1 MDVTK
6 GQVSSIDE
14 ENGFVKV
21 ILRER
26 DDKVTDWLPLL
37 VPYNTGFS
45 KKYMPQLN
53 QAVYVVLFTEQPGE
67 GLVLGS
73 PMRGGC
79 STSEIKTDFPDGG
92 YYKYDSNSG
101 TLEISPA
108 SKIIINGDVEI
119 TGKLTVSDLIDTKA
133 GVSKSGTP
141 YNHP

>member
-1 MDVTK
+1 
-6 GQVSSIDE
+6 
-14 ENGFVKV
+14 
-21 ILRER
+21 
-26 DDKVTDWLPLL
+26 
-37 VPYNTGFS
+37 
-45 KKYMPQLN
+45 MPQLN
-53 QAVYVVLFTEQPGE
+53 QAVYVILFTEQAGS
-67 GLVLGS
+67 GVVLGS
-73 PMRGGC
+73 PMVGGC

>member
-1 MDVTK
+1 MDITK
-6 GQVSSIDE
+6 GQVSSVDE

-53 QAVYVVLFTEQPGE
+53 QAVYVILFTEQAGE
-67 GLVLGS
+67 GIVLGS
-73 PMRGGC
+73 PMVGGS
-79 STSEIKTDFPDGG
+79 STSEIKTEFPDGG
-92 YYKYDSNSG
+92 YYKYDSSSG
-101 TLEISPA
+101 ILEISPV
-108 SKIIINGDVEI
+108 SKIVINGDVEI
-119 TGKLTVSDLIDTKA
+119 TGKLSVSDSIDTKV